1 MLEINHL
8 NISYHEEEIVKD
20 VSLSVGTS
28 EIIGIVGESGSG
40 KSTLI
45 NSILGLFGKGGKA
58 TGGEILFEGKSL
70 LDQSQKVMRE
80 LRGNAISLISQHT
93 EQSMD
98 PIFTIEEQFFECMR
112 YHKKITKNES
122 LKTAKKLFEELG
134 LADPKKVLSSYPF
147 ELSGGMSQRVSIAM
161 ALANQTKLLL
171 ADEPTSA
178 LDVTI
183 QAQVVDLMMDIKNK
197 HNMSILI
204 VSHNI
209 GVIAKMAD
217 KIGVMFEGKLIEF
230 GKKEEILYHPKHN
243 YTKLLIDAIPKL

>member
-1 MLEINHL
+1 MLEINSL
-8 NISYHEEEIVKD
+8 NISYDKEEIVKD
-20 VSLSVGTS
+20 VNISVGES

-45 NSILGLFGKGGKA
+45 NSILGLLGNGGQI
-58 TGGEILFEGKSL
+58 TGGEILFNEESLIDKSE
-70 LDQSQKVMRE
+70 KEMRK
-80 LRGNAISLISQHT
+80 LRGNVISLISQYP

-98 PIFTIEEQFFECMR
+98 PVFTIGEQIVECMR
-112 YHKKITKNES
+112 YHRKITKKES
-122 LKTAKKLFEELG
+122 LETAIHLFNELG
-134 LADPKKVLSSYPF
+134 LINPKKILSSYPF

-183 QAQVVDLMMDIKNK
+183 QAQVVDLMMDMKNK

-217 KIGVMFEGKLIEF
+217 KIGVMFQGEIVDF
-230 GKKEEILYHPKHN
+230 GNKEEILYHSKHD
-243 YTKLLIDAIPKL
+243 YTKLLIKSIPKL